1 VENCQSCSKAAKLRI
16 GPSQSDAI
24 ECIDDSTFTVFVQ
37 LRENE
42 LRMNRRLWIGLAFVV
57 ALVAIAAVAWH
68 HFFAGGDSDARESA
82 LALTPA
88 DADSVVFAD
97 VAQLRTAPF
106 FSALGDWVPQAQQV
120 DADYAKFLQ
129 VTGFDYQRDLDRV
142 AVATIRRGQTT
153 EFFAIGD
160 GRFDRKKINTYISE
174 FGTHDKKDGR
184 EVFTAPLKGSTRK
197 ISFVF
202 LHQNRIAITDD
213 PDLPSLLKNPLR
225 GTDANQ
231 WRERFDRLGGSPIF
245 AVFRQ
250 DAEIGSQ
257 LAARS
262 ANGGQAQQLATL
274 LDQLQWITLAGVS
287 EQNRLRVVLEGECP
301 NDATAHDLADVLNGI
316 RLFAQ
321 AGLNDPKVRR
331 QLDDQT
337 REAYIELVHGA
348 DVTRI
353 DRGETKSVR
362 LLLEVTP
369 EMLKTARFS
378 TPPPEPQAPHQEE
391 PPAKTKKK

>member
-1 VENCQSCSKAAKLRI
+1 M
-16 GPSQSDAI
+16 
-24 ECIDDSTFTVFVQ
+24 
-37 LRENE
+37 
-42 LRMNRRLWIGLAFVV
+42 RMTRRLWIGLAFAIVLVV
-57 ALVAIAAVAWH
+57 IAAVALR
-68 HFFAGGDSDARESA
+68 HFFGGGDSDARESA
-82 LALTPA
+82 LALAPA
-88 DADSVVFAD
+88 GTDSVVFAD
-97 VAQLRTAPF
+97 VAQLRAAPF
-106 FSALGDWVPQAQQV
+106 FAALGDWVPQAQQV

-129 VTGFDYQRDLDRV
+129 DTGFDYERDLDRI
-142 AVATIRRGQTT
+142 AVAKIKRGEAT
-153 EFFAIGD
+153 EFFAVGD

-184 EVFTAPLKGSTRK
+184 EVFTAPLKGSSRK
-197 ISFVF
+197 VSFVF

-213 PDLPSLLKNPLR
+213 PDLPSLLRNPLR
-225 GTDANQ
+225 GTDANE

-245 AVFRQ
+245 AVLRQ
-250 DAEIGSQ
+250 DAEVGSQ
-257 LAARS
+257 LAART
-262 ANGGQAQQLATL
+262 ANGGQAQQLASL
-274 LDQLQWITLAGVS
+274 LNQLQWITFAGVP
-287 EQNRLRVVLEGECP
+287 EQDRLRVVFEGECP

-369 EMLKTARFS
+369 EMLKSARFS
-378 TPPPEPQAPHQEE
+378 TPAPVPEQPTPESRPPR
-391 PPAKTKKK
+391 TKK

>member
-1 VENCQSCSKAAKLRI
+1 VHRRFNLTI
-16 GPSQSDAI
+16 
-24 ECIDDSTFTVFVQ
+24 FVQ

-68 HFFAGGDSDARESA
+68 QFFGRGDSDARESA

-97 VAQLRTAPF
+97 VAQLRMAPF

-129 VTGFDYQRDLDRV
+129 DTGFDYQRDLDRI
-142 AVATIRRGQTT
+142 AIATIKRGEAT
-153 EFFAIGD
+153 EFFAVGD

-184 EVFTAPLKGSTRK
+184 EVFTAPLKGSSRK

-213 PDLPSLLKNPLR
+213 PDLSSLLKNPLR
-225 GTDANQ
+225 GTDATQ

-250 DAEIGSQ
+250 DAEVGSQ

-262 ANGGQAQQLATL
+262 ANGGQAQQLASL
-274 LDQLQWITLAGVS
+274 LNQLQWITLAGVP

-337 REAYIELVHGA
+337 REAYLELVHGA

-369 EMLKTARFS
+369 EMLKSARFS
-378 TPPPEPQAPHQEE
+378 TPVLEPQPSHQDE
-391 PPAKTKKK
+391 PTARLKKK